1 MQSGDISL
9 FEIQI
14 QLGLLYFIWQAPAL
28 AAPPSLEPGLCTALG
43 LSLCSGLPASPPP
56 LPQGLLSISSS

>member
-28 AAPPSLEPGLCTALG
+28 EGSSFPGTWALYGSGALSVLWPPCLSSTSAPG
-43 LSLCSGLPASPPP
+43 PP
-56 LPQGLLSISSS
+56 